1 MPTPNPWKVTQRQQG
16 EPLIGA
22 LSCCY
27 ANSLKGKS
35 ITKGWVVAKHY
46 PLRQLFGALLV
57 LAADN
62 LRIQVVSTNLN
73 AVGQSY
79 ALPTHPITLISR
91 ADAAMYRVKRNGR
104 IRVEAVV

>member
-1 MPTPNPWKVTQRQQG
+1 M
-16 EPLIGA
+16 
-22 LSCCY
+22 
-27 ANSLKGKS
+27 
-35 ITKGWVVAKHY
+35 
-46 PLRQLFGALLV
+46 LV